1 MFEMMSAA
9 GHMRDPELRPV
20 RDRRI
25 MIPVRLRVPV
35 DADRHFKPA
44 CTHHVELLF
53 GSGQR
58 IGHRAFRSDLPTSLA
73 IFATALMH
81 KSVRSGVPSMVR
93 SKKNALDPQSIIARL
108 DGERL
113 ETKYQKDQ
121 VVYSQGDAA
130 DSVFYVHSGK
140 VKVTVV
146 SEEGKEAVV
155 AILLPG
161 SFCGEECL
169 TGHTLRISTVKTLTE
184 CQLVRMAKAGI
195 VRALH
200 EDHEFSELFT
210 AYLME
215 RNIRVQEDLVDQ
227 LLNSTE
233 KRLARLLLI
242 LANYGKEERP
252 DPIVPKIN
260 QETLAEMIGTSRTHV
275 NFFMNK
281 FRQLGFIEYNGD
293 IKVNRSLL
301 NMLLHEKPQIA
312 ASD

>member
-1 MFEMMSAA
+1 MSYPSKNPL
-9 GHMRDPELRPV
+9 DPE
-20 RDRRI
+20 
-25 MIPVRLRVPV
+25 
-35 DADRHFKPA
+35 
-44 CTHHVELLF
+44 T
-53 GSGQR
+53 
-58 IGHRAFRSDLPTSLA
+58 
-73 IFATALMH
+73 
-81 KSVRSGVPSMVR
+81 
-93 SKKNALDPQSIIARL
+93 IIARMN
-108 DGERL
+108 GGKSEV
-113 ETKYQKDQ
+113 KFQKDQ
-121 VVYSQGDAA
+121 IVYAQGDAA
-130 DSVFYVHSGK
+130 DCVFYLRSGRMK
-140 VKVTVV
+140 MTVV
-146 SEEGKEAVV
+146 SEGGKEAVV
-155 AILLPG
+155 AIMTPG

-184 CQLVRMAKAGI
+184 CAIIRMAKASI

-200 EDHEFSELFT
+200 EDHQFSELFT

-242 LANYGKEERP
+242 LANYGKEDRP

-312 ASD
+312 SPE

>member
-1 MFEMMSAA
+1 MVPTKKRAP
-9 GHMRDPELRPV
+9 DPE
-20 RDRRI
+20 
-25 MIPVRLRVPV
+25 
-35 DADRHFKPA
+35 A
-44 CTHHVELLF
+44 
-53 GSGQR
+53 
-58 IGHRAFRSDLPTSLA
+58 
-73 IFATALMH
+73 
-81 KSVRSGVPSMVR
+81 
-93 SKKNALDPQSIIARL
+93 IIARI
-108 DGERL
+108 DGGRSEA
-113 ETKYQKDQ
+113 KYQRDQ
-121 VVYSQGDAA
+121 IVYSQGDPA
-130 DSVFYVHSGK
+130 DCVFYVQSGR

-161 SFCGEECL
+161 SFSGEECL
-169 TGHTLRISTVKTLTE
+169 TGHKLRMSTVKTLTE
-184 CQLVRMAKAGI
+184 CGLIRMAKTSI
-195 VRALH
+195 IRALH
-200 EDHEFSELFT
+200 DDHQFSELFT
-210 AYLME
+210 SYLME

-242 LANYGKEERP
+242 LANYGKEDRP

-301 NMLLHEKPQIA
+301 NMLLHEKPKIA
-312 ASD
+312 SQD